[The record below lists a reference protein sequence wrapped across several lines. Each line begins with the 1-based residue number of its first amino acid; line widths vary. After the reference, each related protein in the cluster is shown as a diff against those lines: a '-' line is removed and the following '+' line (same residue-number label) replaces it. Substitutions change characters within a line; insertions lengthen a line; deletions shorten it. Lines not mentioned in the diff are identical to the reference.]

1 MFPSTEEELLSARSG
16 PDVGLGGQQPTQR
29 HWVLRLR
36 GLPFSAGPEQVVEF
50 FGPEHHLIG
59 GAEVS
64 SPLRS
69 SFRSCG
75 PHAAMLFAPSRPA
88 WQRPAPDRIS
98 LTGSHLTLKR
108 HPISGDT
115 HAR

>member
-59 GAEVS
+59 GAEVR
-64 SPLRS
+64 SPLR
-69 SFRSCG
+69 
-75 PHAAMLFAPSRPA
+75 
-88 WQRPAPDRIS
+88 
-98 LTGSHLTLKR
+98 
-108 HPISGDT
+108 
-115 HAR
+115 